1 MDREMPHFLGLPP
14 PQVDATTAG
23 VLREFDASGLE
34 SIANSFKRAGL
45 YPRHAINRF
54 ATADGVVRNA
64 RSACQLG
71 STPANSARA
80 ARICSPVGIV

>member
-1 MDREMPHFLGLPP
+1 
-14 PQVDATTAG
+14 VDPATTSI
-23 VLREFDASGLE
+23 LREFDAGGLE
-34 SIANSFKRAGL
+34 SLANSFKRTRL
-45 YPRHAINRF
+45 HPRHTINRF